1 MVHRTLVMDPEPLF
15 AHGIVATLH
24 GMLSPEPTVSPW
36 GVSVA
41 WPGPH
46 GAAIVGVR
54 RHVAQDADV
63 VMEALRS
70 HTPTIVVG
78 VPGSDRAVV
87 DLVRAGA
94 KEVLARD
101 CSPSDLILAVQSLR
115 RGQVT
120 VRQSAAVCG
129 PNEPTARELEVT
141 TLLAQGM
148 SNRQIAANL
157 FISEH
162 TVRNHLGHVFNK
174 LGVNSRT
181 QAVVRAGQIGWLRLP
196 G

>member
-1 MVHRTLVMDPEPLF
+1 VVVDPEPVF
-15 AHGIVATLH
+15 AHGVVATLH
-24 GMLSPEPTVSPW
+24 GLLNPEPTICAW
-36 GVSVA
+36 DVSVA
-41 WPGPH
+41 WPGPQ

-54 RHVAQDADV
+54 RHVAQDTETVIA
-63 VMEALRS
+63 ALKS
-70 HTPTIVVG
+70 KTPTIVIG
-78 VPGSDRAVV
+78 VPGSERAVV

-115 RGQVT
+115 RGRAT
-120 VRQSAAVCG
+120 TGKAAAVSG

-148 SNRQIAANL
+148 SNREIAANL

-162 TVRNHLGHVFNK
+162 TVRNHLGHVFDK
-174 LGVNSRT
+174 LGVSSRT
-181 QAVVRAGQIGWLRLP
+181 QAVVRAGQVGWLRLP

>member
-1 MVHRTLVMDPEPLF
+1 VVVDPEPVF
-15 AHGIVATLH
+15 AHGVVATLH
-24 GMLSPEPTVSPW
+24 GLLTPEPTVCAW
-36 GVSVA
+36 DVSVA
-41 WPGPH
+41 WPGPQ

-54 RHVAQDADV
+54 RHVAQDTETVIA
-63 VMEALRS
+63 ALKS
-70 HTPTIVVG
+70 KTPTIVIG
-78 VPGSDRAVV
+78 VPGSERAVV

-115 RGQVT
+115 RGRAT
-120 VRQSAAVCG
+120 TGKAAAVSG

-148 SNRQIAANL
+148 SNREIAANL

-162 TVRNHLGHVFNK
+162 TVRNHLGHVFDK
-174 LGVNSRT
+174 LGVSSRT
-181 QAVVRAGQIGWLRLP
+181 QAVVRAGQVGWLRLP